1 MPPWEEEDG
10 IYGIMVGLKVL
21 FSRRPKFCD
30 VNSWVTLSHAETR
43 SCVYVYLCVCI
54 CISICVRVYV

>member
-21 FSRRPKFCD
+21 FSRRPTFCD
-30 VNSWVTLSHAETR
+30 VNSWVTLCHRLDRE
-43 SCVYVYLCVCI
+43 CVRNCMCLCVFMC
-54 CISICVRVYV
+54 